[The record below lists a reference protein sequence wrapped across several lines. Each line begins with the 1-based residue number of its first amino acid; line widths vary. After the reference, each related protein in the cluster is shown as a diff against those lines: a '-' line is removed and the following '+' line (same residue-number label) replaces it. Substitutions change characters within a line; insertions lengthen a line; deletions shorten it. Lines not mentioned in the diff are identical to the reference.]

1 MVRYNIR
8 QIKKKEQRDLQKEDK
23 MRNYVRKITA
33 FVTAIAMTMA
43 SGVTVNAT
51 GWKQDGRGWWFENTD
66 GTYVS
71 NTWKQVNG
79 IWYSFDSQ
87 GYMRTGWFQENGTWY
102 YLDHLGAMQTGWIKE
117 NEKWYYMGTDGACFI
132 NTKTPDG
139 YMVDVNG
146 AWIDSKDNYD
156 REELNASQEE
166 ESKKPSL
173 EEVVE
178 AYKAFIWYDFGMGDG
193 VDNYLFID
201 LNNDGIPECIRRHY
215 GKSNES
221 GIGVGILTYSEGA
234 DYYGN
239 QNCNM
244 LFEDIC
250 IPFYYVEGGNAFYS
264 YLGGRDGGERVCF
277 KINDKGKFEF
287 MEYSN
292 SFGEFTEISL
302 KYEDTYRSMDVAY
315 EAYLSKIK

>member
-1 MVRYNIR
+1 MP
-8 QIKKKEQRDLQKEDK
+8 QIEGETYFNNFGQSGYDELKEWTPSYYQSIKEADANL
-23 MRNYVRKITA
+23 RFAGITIDQMA
-33 FVTAIAMTMA
+33 QALENWCANMFIDTMSEEMLSRMETFYYLDN
-43 SGVTVNAT
+43 SGA
-51 GWKQDGRGWWFENTD
+51 
-66 GTYVS
+66 
-71 NTWKQVNG
+71 
-79 IWYSFDSQ
+79 
-87 GYMRTGWFQENGTWY
+87 MRTGWV
-102 YLDHLGAMQTGWIKE
+102 KE

-292 SFGEFTEISL
+292 SLNS
-302 KYEDTYRSMDVAY
+302 
-315 EAYLSKIK
+315 